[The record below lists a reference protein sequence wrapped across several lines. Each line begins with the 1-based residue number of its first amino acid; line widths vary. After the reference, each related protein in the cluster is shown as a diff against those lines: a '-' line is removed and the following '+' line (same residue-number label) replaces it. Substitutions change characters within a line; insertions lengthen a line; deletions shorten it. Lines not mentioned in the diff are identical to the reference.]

1 MTCRWTAWPQGFC
14 IILHASTG
22 RVSQMIAILVE
33 ACKRA
38 QVSLEPDQQFVL
50 AKVAY
55 LGAAFASALAK
66 GGVAG

>member
-1 MTCRWTAWPQGFC
+1 MHPLAG
-14 IILHASTG
+14 
-22 RVSQMIAILVE
+22 VSQMIAILVE
-33 ACKRA
+33 ACKGT